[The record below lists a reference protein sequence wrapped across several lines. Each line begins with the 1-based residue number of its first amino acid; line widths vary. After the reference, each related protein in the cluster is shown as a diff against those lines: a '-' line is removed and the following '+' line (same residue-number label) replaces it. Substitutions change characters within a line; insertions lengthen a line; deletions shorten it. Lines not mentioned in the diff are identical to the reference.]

1 MERVLSCEEREEEEE
16 EAFKRRK
23 QRNLEE
29 GNRLVGAVLTAH
41 SKHLFSQWG
50 PLSFFSPNGRL
61 FLLPPI

>member
-29 GNRLVGAVLTAH
+29 GNRLVQV
-41 SKHLFSQWG
+41 
-50 PLSFFSPNGRL
+50 
-61 FLLPPI
+61 